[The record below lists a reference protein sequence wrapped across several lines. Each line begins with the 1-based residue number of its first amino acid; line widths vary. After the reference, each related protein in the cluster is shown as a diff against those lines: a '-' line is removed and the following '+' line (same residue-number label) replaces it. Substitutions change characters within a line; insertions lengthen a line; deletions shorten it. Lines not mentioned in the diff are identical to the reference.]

1 MLNLDWATIAF
12 QIVNFLVLTGGLYYL
27 VLRPIMGRV
36 RERRAEKQEMME
48 EIRKDRHEAERLR
61 SRLEERLSEAEAE
74 ADEIVTEAQKRAE
87 AQRQEMLE
95 EVEDEIERM
104 LVDAREDVQQMRE
117 QTVEEF
123 HDELIE
129 ALMDI
134 SAEVIGRAAPP
145 ELHDK
150 LVEQLADR
158 IWEMGQE
165 EMERVSA
172 FRQSLGERTPT
183 ARVTT
188 PRPLSSEQQGELA
201 RTFTALADR
210 NVDIQVET
218 DPSLAAG
225 VRVRIGDIV
234 VDNSIAGRLEDL
246 REQTSKAL
254 EERLGD
260 DEQSEPE

>member
-12 QIVNFLVLTGGLYYL
+12 QIANFLVLTGALYYF

-36 RERRAEKQEMME
+36 RERRVEKREMME
-48 EIRKDRHEAERLR
+48 EIREDRQEAERLR
-61 SRLEERLSEAEAE
+61 NQLEERLSEAEEE
-74 ADEIVTEAQKRAE
+74 ADEIVTKAQKRAE

-95 EVEDEIERM
+95 EVEEEIERM
-104 LVDAREDVQQMRE
+104 LVDARADVQQMRKK
-117 QTVEEF
+117 TVDEF

-129 ALMDI
+129 AMMDI
-134 SAEVIGRAAPP
+134 SAEVIGQAAPP
-145 ELHDK
+145 ELHNK

-165 EMERVSA
+165 EMERVRA

-210 NVDIQVET
+210 NVDIQVKT

-234 VDNSIAGRLEDL
+234 VDSSIAGRLKDV
-246 REQTSKAL
+246 REQASKAL
-254 EERLGD
+254 EKRLS
-260 DEQSEPE
+260 DEQSESE